1 MPNMMA
7 DAVVYRHSVVD
18 DRAPLKNDCIRAESP
33 FTSWTFRAVSPCT
46 VVGGNVPLS
55 TAGSGVREKASA
67 SNRLGRLLSCV
78 KGKVLKKDSLL
89 GCIRDKTVSHPTADA
104 SRGIADSQTQS
115 SSGDGTGSS
124 VAVHVGRVDT
134 TGGPAGGGLAAMR
147 CSEDGIRRTLI
158 TIESFVDSKGSIPAW
173 FINYM
178 QRYRSK

>member
-1 MPNMMA
+1 M
-7 DAVVYRHSVVD
+7 
-18 DRAPLKNDCIRAESP
+18 
-33 FTSWTFRAVSPCT
+33 SPCT

-115 SSGDGTGSS
+115 SSGDGMGSS